1 MNQGKSLN
9 QVLHEVIIP
18 NDLMEHPWLKPI
30 YDDPKF
36 LIRMI
41 WRRYGGW
48 WDGEYD
54 RLLPS
59 PRKEEAVEWVSLS
72 GGIENIIAKA
82 LELSASN
89 KNSIAA
95 NLIETAYHADP
106 QNEAVHIARAQIYSE
121 FSKEQS
127 SSMGRNILNHAS
139 LASRK
144 GKRDMAETED

>member
-1 MNQGKSLN
+1 
-9 QVLHEVIIP
+9 
-18 NDLMEHPWLKPI
+18 
-30 YDDPKF
+30 
-36 LIRMI
+36 
-41 WRRYGGW
+41 
-48 WDGEYD
+48 
-54 RLLPS
+54 LPS
-59 PRKEEAVEWVSLS
+59 PRKEEAVEWVNLA

-95 NLIETAYHADP
+95 NFIETAYHADP
-106 QNEAVHIARAQIYSE
+106 QNEAVHNARAHIYSE

-139 LASRK
+139 LASSK